1 MRTCVLFGSAA
12 LLVMGGAAF
21 GQDYLL
27 IPESTNDTVGMYD
40 AFDGTYLGDF
50 AAVPQVFGS
59 SSTPINAVA
68 GPDGH
73 VYVSDQ
79 VQDAVFK
86 FAADGTYIGVFAGPD
101 EGLNNIRGI
110 DFAGGKMYVTSGDDY
125 VAAFDLATGDRLPD
139 FINDGSDPF
148 DIFFLPGGRSLVAD
162 IAGSTDN
169 VRLYGSDG
177 VLIEELFNI
186 NFPEQIQSASG
197 GQFLNAS
204 FSGDTITRFNLDG
217 TIDSQIFFN
226 NGRGVYELG
235 NGNYLATGGDGIFEV
250 SPIDGSI
257 IEEERLGV
265 SGRFIE
271 LIPAPSTAVLLGLG
285 LTALRRRR

>member
-1 MRTCVLFGSAA
+1 MRTCMMLGSAA
-12 LLVMGGAAF
+12 LLVMGAAAF

-50 AAVPQVFGS
+50 AAVPQIFGT
-59 SSTPINAVA
+59 SSTPINAVY
-68 GPDGH
+68 GPDGF

-86 FAADGTYIGVFAGPD
+86 FALDGTYIDVFAGPD
-101 EGLNNIRGI
+101 DGLNNIRGI
-110 DFAGGKMYVTSGDDY
+110 DFSGGKMFVTSGDDY

-148 DIFFLPGGRSLVAD
+148 DIFFLPDGRSLVAD
-162 IAGSTDN
+162 IAGTTDN

-177 VLIEELFNI
+177 VLIEELFSI

-204 FSGDTITRFNLDG
+204 FSGDAITRFNLDG
-217 TIDSQIFFN
+217 TIDSQVFFN
-226 NGRGVYELG
+226 AGRGVFELG
-235 NGNYLATGGDGIFEV
+235 NGNYLATAGDGIFEI

-271 LIPAPSTAVLLGLG
+271 LIPAPSTAVLFGLG